1 MALPIKEQSVIP
13 GAHLGGPLAISI
25 GIPGQAELYSVTL
38 IFSAVPL
45 SENAAA
51 ELFNDGGSTIAYAE
65 WDPSV
70 DAVSKVTRCFMRW
83 ATDSRGGTLSITH
96 ANTSGSLIGYTV
108 NLRYS

>member
-1 MALPIKEQSVIP
+1 MSPPIKEQSVIP
-13 GAHLGGPLAISI
+13 GTHSGGPLAVSIS
-25 GIPGQAELYSVTL
+25 IPGQAELYSITL
-38 IFSAVPL
+38 IFSAVPA

-83 ATDSRGGTLSITH
+83 ATDSQGGTLSITH
-96 ANTSGSLIGYTV
+96 ANTSSNLIGYTV